1 MVVRWIPLRK
11 KVVKK
16 DSQWDSSIF
25 ERKKEYRRV
34 KVQKAEYVSYSDY
47 GRCGRGE
54 RGSS

>member
-1 MVVRWIPLRK
+1 MDTFTK